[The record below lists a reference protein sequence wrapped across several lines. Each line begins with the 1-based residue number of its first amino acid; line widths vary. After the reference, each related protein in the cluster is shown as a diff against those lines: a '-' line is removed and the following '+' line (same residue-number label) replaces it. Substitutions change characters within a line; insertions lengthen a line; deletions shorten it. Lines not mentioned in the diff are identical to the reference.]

1 VCPAEREHRALC
13 NRHTARVR
21 AAVVKGAVRRLPRA
35 PGAGENADMT
45 ASLSPPLQP
54 ATRLQFLRGIGPA
67 RARDYERLGLASLA
81 DLVRHYPR
89 TWLDARRFVRPGE
102 LKPGEMVTVVGTVK
116 RAVALRTRGGRTD
129 FTCTVGDDSG
139 SVHAYF
145 FGQPYLAR
153 TLRAGV
159 KVVLSG
165 EVDPLEGRMQN
176 PMFEVLEGDLE
187 DLLHVG
193 RLVPVHPLTRG
204 LYARGVRAA
213 VRHALEIVDQIP
225 DPLPAAVRA
234 DAGLMPLADALRQ
247 IHFPDDDQALA
258 RAREALAF
266 EELFHL
272 QAVLEV
278 RRRVL
283 AEEGRGLVTA
293 GAGVLAARARDA
305 LPFALTDDQE
315 QALGEIV
322 ADLRRP
328 FPMHRLLIGD
338 VGSGKTVVALLAA
351 LHAVEQGF
359 QVAFMAPTE
368 ILARQHAVTLERFAA
383 PAGVAV
389 AVLTGTTAAGER
401 RTLAARLAAG
411 EPLLVTGTHALLEDK
426 VPMPKLGLAIVDE
439 QHRFGVRQ
447 RAMLAKKGMIPDVL
461 VLSATPIPRTL
472 ALAFHG
478 DLETSTLR
486 SRPAGRGRLV
496 TRVAGEEKF
505 PHVLEFVAREVA
517 AGRQAFF
524 VVPLIEEAGRQ
535 DFKAAEAEHRRL
547 ASHPLLRDFTHGL
560 LHGRLKADARH
571 EAMDGFAAGTV
582 QILTATTVVEV
593 GIDVPNATVMVVEN
607 ADRFGLSQL
616 HQLRGRV
623 GRGAHRSVCVL
634 VPSALASVAGRARLD
649 EMTHTDD
656 GFALAE
662 ADLRLRGPG
671 ELWGMRQ
678 SGMPR
683 LRLADLFRDAA
694 LLERARAAARTLVA
708 GDPRLVRPEHATL
721 RATLLE
727 HYREPMELALA
738 G

>member
-1 VCPAEREHRALC
+1 
-13 NRHTARVR
+13 
-21 AAVVKGAVRRLPRA
+21 
-35 PGAGENADMT
+35 MT
-45 ASLSPPLQP
+45 VPVAHPPLQP
-54 ATRLQFLRGIGPA
+54 ATRLQFLRGIGPG
-67 RARDYERLGLASLA
+67 RARDYERLGLITLA

-89 TWLDARRFVRPGE
+89 TWLDARRFVSLGE
-102 LKPGEMVTVVGTVK
+102 LRPGEMVTVVGTVK

-129 FTCTVGDDSG
+129 FTCTVADATG

-145 FGQPYLAR
+145 FGQPFLAR

-204 LYARGVRAA
+204 LHARAVRAA
-213 VRHALEIVDQIP
+213 VRHALDAVAGQVP
-225 DPLPAAVRA
+225 DPLPADVRTA
-234 DAGLMPLADALRQ
+234 AALMPLADALRQ
-247 IHFPDDDQALA
+247 IHFPDDDASLA

-272 QAVLEV
+272 QTVLEV

-293 GAGVLAARARDA
+293 GPGALAARAHAA
-305 LPFALTDDQE
+305 LPFTLTGDQE
-315 QALGEIV
+315 RALGEIV

-351 LHAVEQGF
+351 LHVVEQGL

-368 ILARQHAVTLERFAA
+368 ILARQHAGTLERFAA
-383 PAGVAV
+383 PAGVEV
-389 AVLTGTTAAGER
+389 AVLTGTTPAAAR

-411 EPLLVTGTHALLEDK
+411 EPLLVTGTHALLEEK
-426 VPMPKLGLAIVDE
+426 LPMPKLGLAIVDE

-447 RAMLAKKGMIPDVL
+447 RATLAKKGVIPDVL

-505 PHVLEFVAREVA
+505 PQVLEFVAREVA

-535 DFKAAEAEHRRL
+535 DFKAAEAEYRRL
-547 ASHPLLRDFTHGL
+547 ATHPLLSGFTHGL
-560 LHGRLKADARH
+560 LHGRLKPDLRR
-571 EAMDGFAAGTV
+571 EVMDGFAAGTV
-582 QILTATTVVEV
+582 QIVTATTVVEV

-634 VPSALASVAGRARLD
+634 VPSPLTSAAGRVRLD
-649 EMTHTDD
+649 EMTRTDD

-683 LRLADLFRDAA
+683 LKLADLFRDAA
-694 LLERARAAARTLVA
+694 LLERARDAARTLVA
-708 GDPRLVRPEHATL
+708 ADPRLARPEHATL
-721 RATLLE
+721 RTALLE